1 MAWIEPDHTKLR
13 KRLQS
18 ARRPIVFTNGCF
30 DILHRGHVDYLQH
43 AKAKGQ
49 TLVIAL
55 NTDESVRT
63 LNKSPGRPFN
73 PLEDRMAVMAAL
85 ACVDFVTAFDE
96 STPLTLIQQ
105 LNPEI
110 LVKGGDWALD
120 TIVGAGHV
128 QANGGEVYSI
138 PFRYPCST
146 TSLLE
151 RIRDA

>member
-49 TLVIAL
+49 TLVVAL

-63 LNKSPGRPFN
+63 LNKPPGRPFN

-96 STPLTLIQQ
+96 SSPLTLIQQ

-110 LVKGGDWALD
+110 LVKGGDWSLD
-120 TIVGAGHV
+120 TIIGAGHV

-146 TSLLE
+146 TSLVG

>member
-96 STPLTLIQQ
+96 SSPLTLIQQ

-110 LVKGGDWALD
+110 LVKGGDWSLD

-146 TSLLE
+146 TSLVG